1 MPINSFLYPGAKVT
15 PAYEVA
21 NSCRFNDG
29 DSAFITRANAGSDG
43 TTDTW
48 TMSMWVKRGVLG
60 TTQFLFHGYTSGNFN
75 VSLRFTS
82 DDQLYFFQEDHPA
95 QNGRLLMTTARK
107 FRDPSAWYHI
117 VAQYDSTQSTNTNR
131 AKIYINGVQET
142 TFNGSVTWPDQN
154 FDSEMTSAS
163 TNIHIGKENGGDYFD
178 GYMAE
183 VVLLDGTAAS
193 PTSFGEYDEDSPTIF
208 KPKDVSGLTF
218 GTHGFYLDFEDS
230 SNLGNDVNGGTD
242 FTENNLAATDQA
254 TDTPTNNFATLNPI
268 DDTLGYYTF
277 SEGNCQVVSDSSGKA
292 YTSSTLAVSKG
303 KWYFETKMSSMV
315 ADERFLIGIAP
326 RGAVENDHPDSTANG
341 GINLSGF
348 NAVIYSQ
355 GSSVLNNFFGNNTT
369 RFDSWTGII
378 GMALDLT
385 DGSEQITF
393 SKDGAWVTGSGT
405 TSTTF
410 ASALQVDISAK
421 MDESTATG
429 FWHLVVGEGNG
440 SAAGTFQVN
449 FGGCPAFTV
458 SSGNA
463 DGNGYGNFEY
473 PVPSGYLALCTK
485 NVATD
490 S

>member
-107 FRDPSAWYHI
+107 FRDPSSWLHI

-254 TDTPTNNFATLNPI
+254 TDSPTNNFATLNP
-268 DDTLGYYTF
+268 LGNYVANGVFT
-277 SEGNCQVVSDSSGKA
+277 EGNLVMTTATNGHLA
-292 YTSSTLAVSKG
+292 RGISTIRPAHG
-303 KWYFETKMSSMV
+303 KWYAECKVLDSDRFSIGFMNGNETYSAQGGEDTNSVIVFYSAGAYTNGSTSADYFGSSLSDNDIIMLAMDLDNDIAFMGVNGTWAKSATEAEIEAGTATNSLTTHISSTVPVNTGHCGMFIEDNSGSEKMSGS
-315 ADERFLIGIAP
+315 
-326 RGAVENDHPDSTANG
+326 
-341 GINLSGF
+341 F
-348 NAVIYSQ
+348 N
-355 GSSVLNNFFGNNTT
+355 FGN
-369 RFDSWTGII
+369 
-378 GMALDLT
+378 
-385 DGSEQITF
+385 
-393 SKDGAWVTGSGT
+393 
-405 TSTTF
+405 
-410 ASALQVDISAK
+410 
-421 MDESTATG
+421 
-429 FWHLVVGEGNG
+429 
-440 SAAGTFQVN
+440 
-449 FGGCPAFTV
+449 PAHSI
-458 SSGNA
+458 SSGNS
-463 DGNGYGNFEY
+463 DENGYGNFEY
-473 PVPSGYLALCTK
+473 SVPDGFLALCTK
-485 NVATD
+485 NLGSD
-490 S
+490 GG